1 MRSAAIRLARIR
13 GRLAVALARVQDGIA
28 AAEFAMMA
36 PLVLLLLFMVL
47 NLGLLFEAYN
57 GVQHAVGEGARLAT
71 LYPRPTDSQITTTI
85 QNAEFGLDPALATA
99 PTYSHGTNS
108 GIAYVD
114 VTLTY
119 NAPITFPL
127 FILPT
132 VPLTYTKRAYQQ

>member
-1 MRSAAIRLARIR
+1 MTRSVLRPF
-13 GRLAVALARVQDGIA
+13 VALVRAREGIA

-36 PLVLLLLFMVL
+36 PLVLLLIFMVI
-47 NLGLLFEAYN
+47 NLGLLFESYN

-71 LYPRPTDSQITTTI
+71 VYPRPTDSQITTAV
-85 QNAEFGLDPALATA
+85 QRAEFGLDPSLASA
-99 PTYSHGTNS
+99 PTFAHGTNS

-127 FILPT
+127 FNLPA

>member
-1 MRSAAIRLARIR
+1 MSDLRRQVAILKAS
-13 GRLAVALARVQDGIA
+13 DGIA

-36 PLVLLLLFMVL
+36 PLVLLLLFLVV
-47 NLGLLFEAYN
+47 NLGMLFESYN

-71 LYPRPTDSQITTTI
+71 IYPRPTDSQITSAVQT
-85 QNAEFGLDPALATA
+85 AEFGLDPSLVSA

-119 NAPITFPL
+119 NAPVTFPL
-127 FILPT
+127 FSLPA

>member
-1 MRSAAIRLARIR
+1 MSDLRRPVAILKAS
-13 GRLAVALARVQDGIA
+13 DGIA

-36 PLVLLLLFMVL
+36 PLVLLLLFLVV
-47 NLGLLFEAYN
+47 NLGMLFESYN

-71 LYPRPTDSQITTTI
+71 IYPRPTDSQITSAV
-85 QNAEFGLDPALATA
+85 QAAEFGLDPSLASA

-119 NAPITFPL
+119 NAPVNFPL
-127 FILPT
+127 FSLPA

>member
-1 MRSAAIRLARIR
+1 MSRIAARLTRRSAA
-13 GRLAVALARVQDGIA
+13 ALARAQDGIA

-36 PLVLLLLFMVL
+36 PLLLLLLFMVL

-85 QNAEFGLDPALATA
+85 QDAQFGLDPALVSA

-119 NAPITFPL
+119 NAPINFPL
-127 FILPT
+127 FNLPA
-132 VPLTYTKRAYQQ
+132 VALTYSKRAYQQ

>member
-1 MRSAAIRLARIR
+1 MNRLARTFTL
-13 GRLAVALARVQDGIA
+13 GRDCEGIA

-36 PLVLLLLFMVL
+36 PLVLLLLFLML

-71 LYPRPTDSQITTTI
+71 IYPRPADSQLTAAI
-85 QNAEFGLDPALATA
+85 QNAEFGLDPSLISA
-99 PTYSHGTNS
+99 PSYSHGSNS
-108 GIAYVD
+108 GIDYVD

-127 FILPT
+127 FSLPA

>member
-1 MRSAAIRLARIR
+1 MRRLPILSDR
-13 GRLAVALARVQDGIA
+13 DGIA

-71 LYPRPTDSQITTTI
+71 IYPRPADSQITTAI
-85 QNAEFGLDPALATA
+85 QAAEFGLDPNLAAA
-99 PTYSHGTNS
+99 PTYSHGTNL
-108 GIAYVD
+108 GISYVD

-127 FILPT
+127 FTLPA